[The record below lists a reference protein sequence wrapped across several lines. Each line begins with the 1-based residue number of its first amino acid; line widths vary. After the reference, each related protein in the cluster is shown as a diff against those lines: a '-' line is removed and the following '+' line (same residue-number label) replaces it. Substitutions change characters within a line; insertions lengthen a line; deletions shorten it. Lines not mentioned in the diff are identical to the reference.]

1 MGEGLGGCSPPPP
14 HGNVLMGSHLL
25 HISTGWLHP
34 QFFDEVTGLPKN
46 DPTWYRPGMPEYVAS
61 THFVSPC
68 NLIDFMRFRCGS
80 HSLAIATRRWHNCP
94 REERI
99 CQKCTANEVED
110 EYHVMFR
117 WSAYESL
124 RVAMHTQCK
133 LFLDPSD
140 GVFGR
145 FDLAALCG
153 CRTLNFCFVC
163 LFDCVGG
170 IHRAKRAGDAG
181 MSKFMNQSPRHVA
194 RYVSECMQLRETK
207 PDLRRHFEE
216 YHVDL
221 FSSSAVRSVG
231 PAGFCCCCCSCSAGF
246 SCCRCWR
253 CLRCSTTA
261 LVSHILCPK

>member
-1 MGEGLGGCSPPPP
+1 MVRFDYVDLVGAGPAITLVGRMPWWEELEPTCCWNLWRSDNVVKQTFQLSFCRDSCAQWCNDVGRFEGLGSLSGAFRPCL
-14 HGNVLMGSHLL
+14 NVAV
-25 HISTGWLHP
+25 
-34 QFFDEVTGLPKN
+34 FDEVTGLPKN

-61 THFVSPC
+61 THLVSPC

-80 HSLAIATRRWHNCP
+80 HSLAIATGRWHNCP

-117 WSAYESL
+117 CSAYEYL

-133 LFLDPSD
+133 
-140 GVFGR
+140 
-145 FDLAALCG
+145 
-153 CRTLNFCFVC
+153 

-194 RYVSECMQLRETK
+194 RYVSECMQLRETN
-207 PDLRRHFEE
+207 PDLRRHFED

-221 FSSSAVRSVG
+221 FSSDG
-231 PAGFCCCCCSCSAGF
+231 DAG
-246 SCCRCWR
+246 
-253 CLRCSTTA
+253 
-261 LVSHILCPK
+261 